1 MIKKIIGSVMAGV
14 GTLGTLYWGQEWFSI
29 ATGRLTWYDGQ
40 GNIVGPGRSA
50 VLTVIA
56 AAVMIGGIV
65 LLAYGIKQGKKVKE

>member
-1 MIKKIIGSVMAGV
+1 MIKKIIGGIMAGV
-14 GTLGTLYWGQEWFSI
+14 GALGTFFCGQDWFSI
-29 ATGRLTWYDGQ
+29 ATGRFVCYDAQ

-65 LLAYGIKQGKKVKE
+65 LLVYGIKQGKKVKE